1 MFTEKFFFAA
11 LSKPRES
18 QQFGKIIKYLIKKK
32 NIKKCLFTFYQKIA
46 RFLNFYIKKN

>member
-18 QQFGKIIKYLIKKK
+18 QQFGKIIKYLMKKK
-32 NIKKCLFTFYQKIA
+32 KH
-46 RFLNFYIKKN
+46 